1 MHLLRLCT
9 FAVLFLPR
17 IVAAQGPAAIDE
29 SFVRGRAAY
38 SPAMTQSLLKKVEA
52 YCASADKSAR
62 DKVTTA
68 VAAWQKRHAELLVE
82 NKRVRS
88 ELLDEVNGPAAAQG
102 LRAELDNMLNKQVPQ
117 QIDADYKKLVP
128 QDASKGWASKAFVC
142 GANAGLIEQ
151 GQFDLGRLDPQVSD
165 YLRKR
170 ISQPA
175 NSGGTT
181 P

>member
-1 MHLLRLCT
+1 MPPIKLC
-9 FAVLFLPR
+9 ALVVAIVLPR
-17 IVAAQGPAAIDE
+17 IVAAQGSAAVDE

-62 DKVTTA
+62 HKVTA
-68 VAAWQKRHAELLVE
+68 AAAAWQKRHADLLLE
-82 NKRVRS
+82 NMRVRS
-88 ELLDEVNGPAAAQG
+88 ELLDEVNAPAAK
-102 LRAELDNMLNKQVPQ
+102 AELDNMLNKQVPHQ
-117 QIDADYKKLVP
+117 VETDYKKLIP

-142 GANAGLIEQ
+142 GVNAGMIEQ
-151 GQFDLGRLDPQVSD
+151 GQFDLSQLDPQVSD

-170 ISQPA
+170 ISQPGSNGVA
-175 NSGGTT
+175 T